1 MGHSRIMFI
10 RAIQLF
16 KLFQFNTVKKQY
28 VGTIFE
34 KLFLKAR
41 MLQKFTFLKQLRL
54 SNKIASKIINLA
66 NNLKFIYLL
75 TY

>member
-10 RAIQLF
+10 CAIQLF

-34 KLFLKAR
+34 KLFSKAR